1 MTAGSLTTMPRF
13 LTNTMMLAV
22 PKSIA
27 MSLPNQLAKKNE
39 WEWDCFGTFPCCLV
53 FFFLNI
59 DPNNVCT

>member
-1 MTAGSLTTMPRF
+1 MTAGSLTTIPRF

-39 WEWDCFGTFPCCLV
+39 WDCFGGCTFFLV

-59 DPNNVCT
+59 DANYVCT